1 MEKFEDLI
9 KIENKRYSPKE
20 ALAYFVVSSKNVM
33 NRQLESHINALK
45 EELLKQNNMQVIE
58 QINLESLEKVINYW
72 SLSVKDVIAYAYI
85 VFNNLLFEDK
95 EISEIEITDL
105 FVYLMRIYSPDNAR
119 DFVEKKFNISNLVG
133 KKYE

>member
-95 EISEIEITDL
+95 EISEIEITDM